1 MHHTRTRVSS
11 TVLIVAIV
19 ASVAAP
25 AAASA
30 QQSFARGRP
39 AIPGA
44 VRVDSD
50 SLVAHSNAPAPAPA
64 SDEPGSLASRP
75 EVPSGPHG
83 AGLSGKVYARFLLP
97 QDWLLLASLPGDEYQ
112 GGSRSPAT
120 MGFQTVFTMRSFG
133 QKVRASLNGYKLGY
147 WPAEKGRIRSEAYR
161 NPDGFVEV
169 TRENQD
175 TRVSEHFRLRDFVS
189 HGQENVWPKYV
200 VIREPLLDK
209 LELVIQEL
217 NSRGINAEGMRIR
230 SGFRTPAHNSAVR
243 GEGSARDSRHQF
255 GDAVDVFIDQEGT
268 GRMSDLNG
276 DGRANFADVKLILD
290 AVERVEA
297 KYPELV
303 GGTGLYAGRSGSF
316 AHIDVRGTRARWVRG
331 VRRPR
336 SSRYAGSSRNK
347 SSRSAKAAVS
357 KVPLSA
363 RIKAAAAAKTA
374 PRRTALKTAS
384 ASPSRGSTATPR

>member
-1 MHHTRTRVSS
+1 MHRTRTRVTSA
-11 TVLIVAIV
+11 VLIAAITT
-19 ASVAAP
+19 SVAAP
-25 AAASA
+25 AAAPA
-30 QQSFARGRP
+30 QQSFARDGSV
-39 AIPGA
+39 IPGS
-44 VRVDSD
+44 VRVNSD
-50 SLVAHSNAPAPAPA
+50 SVLGHSSQPAPAPA
-64 SDEPGSLASRP
+64 SDETKPAKTATP
-75 EVPSGPHG
+75 APAGPHG

-112 GGSRSPAT
+112 TDSRSPAH

-169 TRENQD
+169 TRDNED
-175 TRVSEHFRLRDFVS
+175 SRVSEHFRLRDFVS
-189 HGQENVWPKYV
+189 HGQANVWPKYV

-290 AVERVEA
+290 AVERVEGR
-297 KYPELV
+297 YPELV

-336 SSRYAGSSRNK
+336 SSRYASSKKKSTRAGKTVASKPTLSERIRMSAAKKPASSR
-347 SSRSAKAAVS
+347 A
-357 KVPLSA
+357 
-363 RIKAAAAAKTA
+363 T
-374 PRRTALKTAS
+374 LKTAS
-384 ASPSRGSTATPR
+384 AAPVSR

>member
-1 MHHTRTRVSS
+1 MNRTRIRVSS
-11 TVLIVAIV
+11 SVIALAIGAAVAL
-19 ASVAAP
+19 P
-25 AAASA
+25 AGALAQPSYARNGAVSA
-30 QQSFARGRP
+30 
-39 AIPGA
+39 GA
-44 VRVDSD
+44 VRKDSVL
-50 SLVAHSNAPAPAPA
+50 SQPIPATPAPAP
-64 SDEPGSLASRP
+64 DPKKMGGNGGSL
-75 EVPSGPHG
+75 PSPVG

-97 QDWLLLASLPGDEYQ
+97 QDWLLLASLPGDEYETD
-112 GGSRSPAT
+112 SRSPAS

-189 HGQENVWPKYV
+189 HGQDNVWPKYV

-255 GDAVDVFIDQEGT
+255 GDAVDVFIDQEGN

-276 DGRANFADVKLILD
+276 DGRANFADVKLILA

-336 SSRYAGSSRNK
+336 SSRYATAKKSTKSR
-347 SSRSAKAAVS
+347 AVAS
-357 KVPLSA
+357 TPLSA
-363 RIKAAAAAKTA
+363 RIKAASANKSKRATM
-374 PRRTALKTAS
+374 KTAS
-384 ASPSRGSTATPR
+384 AAPSRQGTATPR